1 MLEYNRI
8 VKKRL
13 AKLWRIAL
21 LIVPMICIVV
31 LLSQTVFARS
41 TYVISDGGRVL
52 LHTTYA
58 TDPAKILNE
67 AGLTLG
73 EQDIITTQPAQG
85 LSEIRIQRSQ
95 QITLRRGSETHVF
108 TSYGESVGAL
118 LTRMKVIL
126 GMEDVLSVP
135 LDVMTYDGMELVIAK
150 STQTTQTYTQTI
162 PYDTVYCYDASL
174 AEGEQLVLT
183 PGKDGQLLCT
193 AKVCYLDGVEV
204 SRTILSQDVTRQP
217 VDAIVAIGTYTAQP
231 EQTLMPEDPD
241 AVKDVATPV
250 PSIGT
255 VTTASGEVLS
265 YTQKLDVQATAYS
278 CDGKPGITYSGTP
291 ARVGAIAV
299 DPEVIPLG
307 TRMYI
312 VSNDGEYIY
321 GIATAEDIGSAVK
334 GNKIDL
340 YFDTFAECYE
350 FGLRDCTVYI
360 LG

>member
-13 AKLWRIAL
+13 AKLWRIVL
-21 LIVPMICIVV
+21 LILPLVCIVT

-67 AGLTLG
+67 AGLTVG
-73 EQDIITTQPAQG
+73 EQDIVTTQPAQG

-95 QITLRRGSETHVF
+95 QITVRRGTEAHTY
-108 TSYGESVGAL
+108 TSYGESVGTL
-118 LTRMKVIL
+118 LGRIQLIL
-126 GMEDVLSVP
+126 GAEDVLSVP
-135 LDVMTYDGMELVIAK
+135 LDAMTYDGMVITVAK
-150 STQTTQTYTQTI
+150 STQAIQTYTQTI
-162 PYDTVYCYDASL
+162 PYKTVYCYDASL

-204 SRTILSQDVTRQP
+204 SRTVLRQDVTRQP
-217 VDAIVAIGTYTAQP
+217 VNAVVAIGTYADQP
-231 EQTLMPEDPD
+231 EQIPMPEDPD
-241 AVKDVATPV
+241 ALEDVVTPA
-250 PSIGT
+250 PTMGT
-255 VTTASGEVLS
+255 VTTASGEVLA
-265 YTQKLDVQATAYS
+265 YTKKLDVTATAYS
-278 CDGKPGITYSGTP
+278 CNGQPGITYSGTR

-299 DPEVIPLG
+299 DPDVIPLG

-340 YFDTFAECYE
+340 YFDTFDECYA